1 MNAKYVPPTHED
13 LLKCNVS
20 YRTIASV
27 HKLESFMLQQS
38 LELSLRKTGEQVWCD
53 KSSWEGDM
61 IHQCFHICLQSSK
74 DHQKSIINSG
84 ILNFRSTHAQ

>member
-38 LELSLRKTGEQVWCD
+38 LELPLRKTGEQV
-53 KSSWEGDM
+53 
-61 IHQCFHICLQSSK
+61 
-74 DHQKSIINSG
+74 
-84 ILNFRSTHAQ
+84 

>member
-1 MNAKYVPPTHED
+1 MNAKHIPPTHEG

-27 HKLESFMLQQS
+27 HKWEGFVLRQS
-38 LELSLRKTGEQVWCD
+38 LELSLRKTGEQVRCD
-53 KSSWEGDM
+53 KSSWEGDI

-74 DHQKSIINSG
+74 DHQKSITSIG
-84 ILNFRSTHAQ
+84 ILKKLQIN